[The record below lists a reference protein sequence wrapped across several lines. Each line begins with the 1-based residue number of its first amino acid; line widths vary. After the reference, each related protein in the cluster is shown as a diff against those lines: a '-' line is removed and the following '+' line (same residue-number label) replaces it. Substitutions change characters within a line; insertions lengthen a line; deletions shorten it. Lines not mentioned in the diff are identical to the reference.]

1 MNSFSGLF
9 FIAAFLSFTKPA
21 DQVKMSDGSTE
32 IIITGTVHTE
42 TASFNS
48 DTLLQ
53 LIIKVKPD
61 LILVETDSSYFTP
74 DLELNEDIK
83 NEFPETRAITE
94 YKKNHKV
101 KLHPYDING
110 RDVFINDFDRI
121 SLRNEIIYRI
131 NNLRK
136 NRFSSD
142 TSAVWVNYESLIR
155 LAYKMSDTN
164 LAYINSDEGSFKIDS
179 INTFTYEGIGKLL
192 KEVHELNGYIDFW
205 KKEIDFWN
213 RRNESMLENIR
224 IIIKENPGSR
234 IFLMCGFAHK
244 NYLLNG
250 LLEYAEENEINIKVY
265 GDYFKK

>member
-9 FIAAFLSFTKPA
+9 FITAFLLFCKPEEP
-21 DQVKMSDGSTE
+21 DIITDDSTE
-32 IIITGTVHTE
+32 IIIAGTVHTE

-53 LIIKVKPD
+53 LIYKVKPD

-74 DLELNEDIK
+74 DFELKEDVK

-94 YKKNHKV
+94 YKKDHNV

-110 RDVFINDFDRI
+110 RDLFLNDFDRI

-131 NNLRK
+131 NHLRK
-136 NRFSSD
+136 NKFSSD
-142 TSAVWVNYESLIR
+142 TSAVWVNYETLIR

-164 LAYINSDEGSFKIDS
+164 LTYINSDEGSFKIDS
-179 INTFTYEGIGKLL
+179 INTFTYKGIGKLL
-192 KEVHELNGYIDFW
+192 KVVPELKEYMDFW
-205 KKEIDFWN
+205 NKEIDFWN
-213 RRNESMLENIR
+213 RRNESMLENIKKVL
-224 IIIKENPGSR
+224 KENPGSR
-234 IFLMCGFAHK
+234 ILLMCGFAHK
-244 NYLLNG
+244 NYLLKG